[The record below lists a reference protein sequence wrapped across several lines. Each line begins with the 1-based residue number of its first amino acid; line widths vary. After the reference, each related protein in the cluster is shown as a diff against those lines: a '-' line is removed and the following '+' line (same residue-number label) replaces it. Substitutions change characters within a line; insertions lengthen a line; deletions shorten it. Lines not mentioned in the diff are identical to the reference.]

1 MLHPRLLLQFHTD
14 SQGRCFAER
23 EGLEGDPFPH
33 GRRVSGS
40 QVSQGGSKNSS
51 VIPGMLSALLPR
63 PGCPHRSQT
72 VYPNPRM
79 PGMCHSLIGMKQSAE
94 RQGGALLP
102 VRGLTVQGLW
112 GLRAGQPLPSSLGLL
127 LQTGYQRLH
136 CALSRVLG
144 PSSLVCQGGGGRRN
158 TVGRLLPPSA
168 LLAPVARLLVRSGPG
183 RMVHTWVAASASP
196 GSRVCPGTQ
205 VSFLGGPWPVS
216 WPKSRVQSRLRGLLG
231 WGSCSSKDGEM
242 VVLSGSL
249 LCWSVFAILPL

>member
-63 PGCPHRSQT
+63 PGCPHSSQT

-144 PSSLVCQGGGGRRN
+144 PSCAREEAGGGTPWG
-158 TVGRLLPPSA
+158 GCSLPALFWLLWPGSS
-168 LLAPVARLLVRSGPG
+168 SGPG

-216 WPKSRVQSRLRGLLG
+216 WPKLRVQSRLRGLLG

>member
-33 GRRVSGS
+33 GRRASGG
-40 QVSQGGSKNSS
+40 QVSQRGSKNSS

-144 PSSLVCQGGGGRRN
+144 PRVPGRRREEEHR
-158 TVGRLLPPSA
+158 GAAAPSQC
-168 LLAPVARLLVRSGPG
+168 S
-183 RMVHTWVAASASP
+183 S
-196 GSRVCPGTQ
+196 
-205 VSFLGGPWPVS
+205 
-216 WPKSRVQSRLRGLLG
+216 
-231 WGSCSSKDGEM
+231 GSCCQAPRPARGGWCTHGWLLLHPRGAES
-242 VVLSGSL
+242 VLG
-249 LCWSVFAILPL
+249 PR

>member
-51 VIPGMLSALLPR
+51 MIPGMLSALLPR

-144 PSSLVCQGGGGRRN
+144 PSCAREEAGGGTPWG
-158 TVGRLLPPSA
+158 GCSLPALFWLLWPGSS
-168 LLAPVARLLVRSGPG
+168 SGPG

-216 WPKSRVQSRLRGLLG
+216 WPKSRVQCRLRGLLG